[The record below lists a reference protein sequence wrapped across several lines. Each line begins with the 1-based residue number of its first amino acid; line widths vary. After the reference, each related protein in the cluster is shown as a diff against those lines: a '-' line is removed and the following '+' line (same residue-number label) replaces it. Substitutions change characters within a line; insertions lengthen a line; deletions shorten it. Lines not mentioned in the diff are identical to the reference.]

1 MIKQEEDQIFLTVIK
16 YKVSLYEDENIPIEL
31 TKDCFKWTLQDEL
44 LSLTI
49 SFLLKQIKKQNNKQF
64 LCCPYD
70 VRSLL
75 ENKIKLCLNTFNTY
89 FNLSEEQMKE
99 ETRNLILKICQ
110 NDRVKPHLLD
120 LETFKYF

>member
-1 MIKQEEDQIFLTVIK
+1 MTKQEEDQIFLTVVK
-16 YKVSLYEDENIPIEL
+16 YKVSLYEDENISIEL
-31 TKDCFKWTLQDEL
+31 TKDCFKWILQDEL

-89 FNLSEEQMKE
+89 FNLSEEQIKE